1 MFDILIRGGTV
12 VDGSGGAPTCADVAV
27 KDGKIAAIGHN
38 LGEAAQELS
47 AEGFCVTPGFIDI
60 HRHGDAEVFRPNFG
74 KAELRQGLT
83 TILNGACGVSLVPF
97 GDRHREELLH
107 YLEPITGKLDPGIPT
122 ESLGAY
128 FDALRRVRLPLNVG
142 MMLGAGTV
150 RADLFG
156 YGEAEPDDLTPIHRA
171 LERGVADGA
180 YGISLGLG
188 YAPECFYTT
197 DGLIRAL
204 QPLKDGD
211 VPITVHMRHEG
222 DGVCDSVAEM
232 ITVAKAL
239 RCPMHIS
246 HLKAMGKRNWRVRIP
261 RALELM
267 RRAREDGVDISC
279 DVYLYDAGSTQLLH
293 LLPPDFLKGGVDAIC
308 GRLRDK
314 TQRDLLREAIAH
326 RRDFDNIAQMVGWE
340 NIMLSALNLPQ
351 YQHLIGKTV
360 AEAAELLKLEPVDCL
375 CQLLADERCA
385 VTMIDRM
392 ACEDDICTIL
402 YDKYSSVISDST
414 YPTSGKPHPRVYG
427 SYVRLFERFV
437 LEKKALDLPTAVR
450 KITALPAESMR
461 IKNKG
466 LLRVGMDADINIFKP
481 DQLRERAT
489 YLDPRRE
496 SEGMDTVLVGGR
508 AAILHGAWTAAGAGG
523 VIKQQAV

>member
-1 MFDILIRGGTV
+1 MFDTLIRGGTL
-12 VDGSGGAPTCADVAV
+12 VDGTGGAPYCADVALQ
-27 KDGKIAAIGHN
+27 DGKIAAIGHN
-38 LGEAAQELS
+38 LGEAAKS
-47 AEGFCVTPGFIDI
+47 ICADGFCVTPGFIDI
-60 HRHGDAEVFRPNFG
+60 HRHGDAEVFRPGFG

-97 GDRHREELLH
+97 GQRHREELLH
-107 YLEPITGKLDPGIPT
+107 YLEPITGRPAPDIPT

-128 FDALRRVRLPLNVG
+128 LSALRKVKLPLNVG

-156 YGEAEPDDLTPIHRA
+156 YGEEEPADMRQLHRQ
-171 LERGVADGA
+171 LERGIADGA

-204 QPLKDGD
+204 LPLKDGD
-211 VPITVHMRHEG
+211 VPITVHMRQEG
-222 DGVCDSVAEM
+222 DGVCDSVEEM
-232 ITVAKAL
+232 IAVAKAL
-239 RCPMHIS
+239 RCPMHVS
-246 HLKAMGKRNWRVRIP
+246 HLKAMGRRNWHAKIP

-267 RRAREDGVDISC
+267 ERARADGVDISC

-293 LLPPDFLKGGVDAIC
+293 LLPPDFLKGGVDAISE
-308 GRLRDK
+308 RLRDK

-326 RRDFDNIAQMVGWE
+326 RRDFDNIAQMVGWD
-340 NIMLSALNLPQ
+340 NIMLSALNLPE
-351 YQHLIGKTV
+351 YQRLIGKTV
-360 AEAAELLKLEPVDCL
+360 AEAAELMRLDPVDCL

-402 YDKYSSVISDST
+402 RDPYSSVISDST
-414 YPTSGKPHPRVYG
+414 YPTSGMPHPRVYG
-427 SYVRLFERFV
+427 SYVRIFERFV
-437 LEKKALDLPTAVR
+437 LEKRAIDLPTAVR
-450 KITALPAESMR
+450 KITALPAEAMR

-481 DQLRERAT
+481 ELLRERAT
-489 YLDPRRE
+489 YLDPRQE
-496 SEGMDTVLVGGR
+496 SDGLDTVFVGGKP
-508 AAILHGAWTAAGAGG
+508 AILHGVWTAASAGK
-523 VIKQQAV
+523 VI

>member
-1 MFDILIRGGTV
+1 MFDTLIRGGTII
-12 VDGSGGAPTCADVAV
+12 DGSGAAPTCADVAV
-27 KDGKIAAIGHN
+27 KDGRIAAIGPD
-38 LGEAAQELS
+38 LGQAAQVIDAS
-47 AEGFCVTPGFIDI
+47 GFCVTPGFIDI
-60 HRHGDAEVFRPNFG
+60 HRHGDAEVFRPGFG

-107 YLEPITGKLDPGIPT
+107 YLEPITGKLDPAIPT

-128 FDALRRVRLPLNVG
+128 LAALRRVRLPLNVG

-156 YGEAEPDDLTPIHRA
+156 YGEAEPDDMRPLHRQ
-171 LERGVADGA
+171 LERGIADGA

-204 QPLKDGD
+204 QPLQGGD
-211 VPITVHMRHEG
+211 VPVTVHMRHEG
-222 DGVCDSVAEM
+222 DGVCDSVEEM
-232 ITVAKAL
+232 IAVAKAL
-239 RCPMHIS
+239 RCPMHVS
-246 HLKAMGKRNWRVRIP
+246 HLKAMGKRNWHVKIP

-308 GRLRDK
+308 ARLRDK
-314 TQRDLLREAIAH
+314 AQRNLLREAIAH

-351 YQHLIGKTV
+351 YRHLIGKTV

-375 CQLLADERCA
+375 CKLLADERCA

-402 YDKYSSVISDST
+402 NDQYSSVISDST

-427 SYVRLFERFV
+427 SYARVFERFV
-437 LEKKALDLPTAVR
+437 LEKQAIDLPTAVR
-450 KITALPAESMR
+450 KITALPAEAMR
-461 IKNKG
+461 IRNKG

-481 DQLRERAT
+481 EQLHERAT

-496 SEGMDTVLVGGR
+496 SEGMDTVLVGGKP
-508 AAILHGAWTAAGAGG
+508 AILRGAWTDAGAGT
-523 VIKQQAV
+523 VI

>member
-1 MFDILIRGGTV
+1 MFDILIRGGTL
-12 VDGSGGAPTCADVAV
+12 VDGTGGAPTCADVAV

-38 LGEAAQELS
+38 LGEAAQTIG
-47 AEGFCVTPGFIDI
+47 AEGFAVTPGFIDV

-74 KAELRQGLT
+74 RAELRQGLT

-107 YLEPITGKLDPGIPT
+107 YLEPITGKLDPNIPT

-128 FDALRRVRLPLNVG
+128 LAALRKTRLPLNVG
-142 MMLGAGTV
+142 MMLGAGTI

-156 YGEAEPDDLTPIHRA
+156 YGEEEPADLRPIHRA
-171 LERGVADGA
+171 LERGIADGA
-180 YGISLGLG
+180 YGVSLGLG

-222 DGVCDSVAEM
+222 DGICDSVAEM
-232 ITVAKAL
+232 IAVGKAL
-239 RCPMHIS
+239 RCPVHIS
-246 HLKAMGKRNWRVRIP
+246 HLKAMGKRNWHTKIP
-261 RALELM
+261 CALELM
-267 RRAREDGVDISC
+267 RQAREDGLDVSC

-293 LLPPDFLKGGVDAIC
+293 LLPPDYLKGGVDAIC
-308 GRLRDK
+308 ERLRDK
-314 TQRDLLREAIAH
+314 AQRDALREAIAN

-340 NIMLSALNLPQ
+340 NIMLSALNLPE
-351 YQHLIGKTV
+351 YRHLIGKTV
-360 AEAAELLKLEPVDCL
+360 AEAAELMNLDPVDCV

-402 YDKYSSVISDST
+402 QDKYSSVISDST

-437 LEKKALDLPTAVR
+437 LEKRALDLPTAVR
-450 KITALPAESMR
+450 KVTSLPAEAMR
-461 IKNKG
+461 IKSKG
-466 LLRVGMDADINIFKP
+466 LLRIGMDADINIFKP
-481 DQLRERAT
+481 ELLHERAT

-508 AAILHGAWTAAGAGG
+508 AAILHGAWTEAAAGQ
-523 VIKQQAV
+523 VI